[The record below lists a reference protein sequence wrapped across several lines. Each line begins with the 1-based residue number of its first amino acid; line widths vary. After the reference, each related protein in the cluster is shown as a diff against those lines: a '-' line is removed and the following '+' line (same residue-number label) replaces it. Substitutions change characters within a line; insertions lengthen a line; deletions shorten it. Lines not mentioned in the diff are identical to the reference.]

1 MLQRVHI
8 QILDNPLEEILLNG
22 EELESSLS
30 NRQLTEELKNEMNYF
45 YPSVVCIEYKDL
57 FMDGEGEFA
66 EIRELLRLGVINTP
80 VVLINGVLK
89 IQGSIPTSLIKQ
101 EIEMLLSSGPVH

>member
-22 EELESSLS
+22 EELESSMT

-45 YPSVVCIEYKDL
+45 YPSVVCVEYKDL
-57 FMDGEGEFA
+57 FMDGEGEFE

-89 IQGSIPTSLIKQ
+89 MQGSIPTSVIKR
-101 EIEMLLSSGPVH
+101 EIETLLSSGPVH

>member
-22 EELESSLS
+22 EELEPSRS
-30 NRQLTEELKNEMNYF
+30 NRQLTEELKSEMNYS
-45 YPSVVCIEYKDL
+45 YPSVVCVEYKDL
-57 FMDGEGEFA
+57 FMDGEGEFE

-80 VVLINGVLK
+80 IVLINGVLK
-89 IQGSIPTSLIKQ
+89 IQGSIPVSVIKQ
-101 EIEMLLSSGPVH
+101 EVEMLLSSGPVH

>member
-1 MLQRVHI
+1 
-8 QILDNPLEEILLNG
+8 
-22 EELESSLS
+22 
-30 NRQLTEELKNEMNYF
+30 
-45 YPSVVCIEYKDL
+45 
-57 FMDGEGEFA
+57 MDGEGEYE

>member
-22 EELESSLS
+22 EELESSMT
-30 NRQLTEELKNEMNYF
+30 NRQLTEDLKNEMNYF
-45 YPSVVCIEYKDL
+45 YPSVVFVEYKDL
-57 FMDGEGEFA
+57 FMDGEGEFE
-66 EIRELLRLGVINTP
+66 EIRELLRLGLINTP
-80 VVLINGVLK
+80 LVLINGVLK
-89 IQGSIPTSLIKQ
+89 MQGSIPTAVIKQ

>member
-22 EELESSLS
+22 EELESSMT
-30 NRQLTEELKNEMNYF
+30 NRQLTEDLKNEMNYF
-45 YPSVVCIEYKDL
+45 YPSVVFVEYKDL
-57 FMDGEGEFA
+57 FMDGEGEFE
-66 EIRELLRLGVINTP
+66 EIRELLRLGLINTP
-80 VVLINGVLK
+80 LVLINGVLK
-89 IQGSIPTSLIKQ
+89 MQGSIPTSVIKQ